1 MTGSPK
7 SGSPLAPDS
16 TPASPSRLDLRWVAL
31 ACALLALGA
40 TVYSAWDSVDL
51 AVYLEAGRR
60 VAAGSSPYGFE
71 LPPIGALFRYSP
83 AFAAAMAPLSALPFD
98 AVALGWRLAEVA
110 LLALSV
116 RGLGWLGVAIVV
128 NPLVVLDL
136 SVANVA
142 TLFLAAMIMVVRW
155 PSVRTVTVYALLVL
169 LIPKPTLLPVL
180 AWGLWRVRAAWLPV
194 AGVALAGLAMVL
206 LVPDFGRAILTG
218 DRIFGMLQNLAF
230 LPVWLVATL
239 MGSSAVLTVLS
250 VRWPRVL
257 GLASVLASPYYF
269 SYSLVPLLLV
279 LVPPGEP
286 EPELAP
292 APVRVPA
299 G

>member
-1 MTGSPK
+1 MS
-7 SGSPLAPDS
+7 A
-16 TPASPSRLDLRWVAL
+16 PSRVGRIDVRWLAL
-31 ACALLALGA
+31 ACALLTVAAAL
-40 TVYSAWDSVDL
+40 YSAWDTVDL

-60 VAAGSSPYGFE
+60 FASGLSPYGFE

-83 AFAAAMAPLSALPFD
+83 VFAGAMAPLSSLPFD
-98 AVALGWRLAEVA
+98 VVALGWRLGEVA

-136 SVANVA
+136 SVVNVA

-155 PSVRTVTVYALLVL
+155 PSVRTITLYALLVL

-194 AGVALAGLAMVL
+194 AGVGATGLAMVL
-206 LVPDFGRAILTG
+206 LMPDFGHAILTG

-230 LPVWLVATL
+230 LPVWLIAVL
-239 MGSSAVLTVLS
+239 MGLSVVLTVLS
-250 VRWPRVL
+250 VRWPRLL
-257 GLASVLASPYYF
+257 GPASVLASPYYF
-269 SYSLVPLLLV
+269 SYSLVPLLLS
-279 LVPPGEP
+279 LVPPAE
-286 EPELAP
+286 
-292 APVRVPA
+292 RVAIPNRA
-299 G
+299 LDE

>member
-1 MTGSPK
+1 LVLLPSGIVGGSTVPPEDPV
-7 SGSPLAPDS
+7 SA
-16 TPASPSRLDLRWVAL
+16 PSRVGRVDTRWLAL

-40 TVYSAWDSVDL
+40 ALYSAWDTVDL

-60 VAAGSSPYGFE
+60 FASGLSPYGFE

-83 AFAAAMAPLSALPFD
+83 VFAAGMAPLSALPLD

-136 SVANVA
+136 SVANVG

-155 PSVRTVTVYALLVL
+155 PRVRTVTVYALLVL

-194 AGVALAGLAMVL
+194 AGVAALGLVMVV
-206 LVPDFGRAILTG
+206 LVPDFGHAILTG
-218 DRIFGMLQNLAF
+218 DRIFGMLQNLTF
-230 LPVWLVATL
+230 LPVWFVAAL
-239 MGSSAVLTVLS
+239 MAMSGVLTVLS
-250 VRWPRVL
+250 LRWPRLL
-257 GLASVLASPYYF
+257 GPASVLASPYYF
-269 SYSLVPLLLV
+269 SYSLVPLLLS
-279 LVPPGEP
+279 LVPPGEARP
-286 EPELAP
+286 D
-292 APVRVPA
+292 
-299 G
+299 